1 MKYINLAG
9 EKIEKV
15 RTAASLVSATGAVWS
30 IDCVLIPF
38 IQLTTKSRLM
48 RLVAYS
54 GTVMLSYAGGI
65 LASACAKDAVNAVA
79 GTYNLFAEEVN
90 TVKNEMDEEQKPSKD
105 EENKEEETPKED
117 AKPFSQFLAGMN
129 DGVIVDPAKYYYYI
143 LDTIHPF
150 DFDFE
155 NEHDAKLK
163 VEDLFER
170 LAGVG
175 FVSLFDVLRSYS
187 VYADETGSIN
197 TLYRILPYA
206 VLEASSTIGWK
217 AGNLYCSLN
226 HLPDS
231 GYVRVYFT
239 SPGDTAPVETV
250 KEEDLVIEEEK

>member
-1 MKYINLAG
+1 MKKINLAG

-90 TVKNEMDEEQKPSKD
+90 TVKNEMDEEQKPSED

-143 LDTIHPF
+143 LDAIHPF
-150 DFDFE
+150 DFE
-155 NEHDAKLK
+155 NEQDAKKK
-163 VEDLFER
+163 VEDLYER
-170 LAGVG
+170 LDRVG

-187 VYADETGSIN
+187 VYTDETNSIN
-197 TLYRILPYA
+197 TLYRILPYH

-217 AGNLYCSLN
+217 AVNLYCSII
-226 HLPDS
+226 HLPES
-231 GYVRVYFT
+231 GYVRVNFT
-239 SPGDTAPVETV
+239 TPNDTAQVETV
-250 KEEDLVIEEEK
+250 KEEDLVAKEEK